1 MMKGSGCKNC
11 PVNEWDCD
19 AQYRGS
25 RCASLR
31 RAVSLG
37 NNPMTNA
44 DRIRAM
50 SDDEL
55 AEFLSGI
62 VYARNTPWSLPF
74 HEKFCTSCPTTT
86 CADEGYHHPL
96 ELYKCEFKDGKCP
109 HGDDIVWWLQKPAEE
124 VDNDRT

>member
-1 MMKGSGCKNC
+1 MKGSGCKNC

-37 NNPMTNA
+37 NPMTNA

-50 SDDEL
+50 SDEEL
-55 AEFLSGI
+55 AEFILSI
-62 VYARNTPWSLPF
+62 VYARNTPWSDLF
-74 HEKFCTSCPTTT
+74 TNTFCKNCPTTV
-86 CADEGYHHPL
+86 CAVDGYKSMDLH
-96 ELYKCEFKDGKCP
+96 ECDFVDGKCP
-109 HGDDIVWWLQKPAEE
+109 HGSDVVWWLQQPAKE
-124 VDNDRT
+124 DSNDRT